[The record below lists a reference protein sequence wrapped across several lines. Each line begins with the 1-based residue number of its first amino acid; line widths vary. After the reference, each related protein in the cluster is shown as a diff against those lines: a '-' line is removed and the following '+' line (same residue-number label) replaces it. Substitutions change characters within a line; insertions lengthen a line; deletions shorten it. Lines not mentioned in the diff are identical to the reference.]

1 MSNQE
6 ARRLVAEGLQRRKE
20 QRQEAER
27 EAKLEHYEQEQML
40 HIHKNC
46 ADARKEREAKRADRD
61 TARLMAQ
68 TEQYNKAQLVAS
80 RKAQREQMLRDWER
94 DYTASN
100 SVRGYILACMSVMLV
115 AAWTPLPWWAAA
127 ALIAG
132 TAVCEAAYIF
142 RLYFP
147 FERMVE
153 NA

>member
-27 EAKLEHYEQEQML
+27 EAKLEHYEKEQML

-46 ADARKEREAKRADRD
+46 ADARKEREAKLADRD

-68 TEQYNKAQLVAS
+68 TEQYNKAQMVAS
-80 RKAQREQMLRDWER
+80 RKAQREQKLREWER
-94 DYTASN
+94 DYMASN
-100 SVRGYILACMSVMLV
+100 SVRRYILACMAVMLITV
-115 AAWTPLPWWAAA
+115 WTPLPWWAAA
-127 ALIAG
+127 ALIIG

-147 FERMVE
+147 FGRMVK